1 MYGLIMLEWPV
12 SKYGVIIVTW
22 FSWLRMASNLTTYE
36 RGIQSS
42 VSVKFWKF
50 LDLLVACQL
59 LKEDTAPYNYY
70 FERVLFLDGI
80 NKQRT

>member
-1 MYGLIMLEWPV
+1 
-12 SKYGVIIVTW
+12 
-22 FSWLRMASNLTTYE
+22 MASNRTTYE

-59 LKEDTAPYNYY
+59 LKEDSALYNYY
-70 FERVLFLDGI
+70 FEHVLFLDGKKS
-80 NKQRT
+80 NELRHFEWF